1 MNAGREID
9 PRSPGPLPAD
19 AEVRCYTDGNRVE
32 EKRLPMAKSGFSMN
46 FPISE
51 RSAGSKREMTD
62 GLAAQIFD
70 HIRGSGLAVGT
81 HITAQELAERFS
93 VSRFP
98 VGQALQLLAAKG
110 VLIHERNRGYFVSD
124 VKTPSAEALGL
135 ARRDDITEV
144 YFRIAEDHLH
154 GRLPDP
160 ASEAYLKE
168 TYTVTKAQLNAVL
181 SRIAQEGWAERRP
194 GYGWSFS
201 PMLTTPESLEQTYR
215 VRLALEPAALLE
227 PTYRLDSETAARC
240 REAELRLLN
249 GAIETDSADALHE
262 RGVRFHEAIIGAS
275 GNPFFLEA
283 VRRIN
288 RVRRLLSY
296 RSMIDRKRYRQQ
308 CEEHLQILE
317 LLECRKNE
325 DASQALRRHLEHTIE
340 NLQEIRPILA
350 R

>member
-1 MNAGREID
+1 M
-9 PRSPGPLPAD
+9 S
-19 AEVRCYTDGNRVE
+19 VSV
-32 EKRLPMAKSGFSMN
+32 
-46 FPISE
+46 SE
-51 RSAGSKREMTD
+51 RAPGNKREMTE
-62 GLAAQIFD
+62 GLAAQILE
-70 HIRGSGLAVGT
+70 HIRGSGLAIGT

-98 VGQALQLLAAKG
+98 VGQALQLLATKG
-110 VLIHERNRGYFVSD
+110 VLSHERNRGYFVSEAKD
-124 VKTPSAEALGL
+124 VSPETLGL
-135 ARRDDITEV
+135 VAKDETSDI

-168 TYTVTKAQLNAVL
+168 TYGTTKAQLNTVL
-181 SRIAQEGWAERRP
+181 GRIAQEGWAERRP

-227 PTYRLDSETAARC
+227 PTYHLDPETAARC
-240 REAELRLLN
+240 REAELRLLA

-308 CEEHLQILE
+308 CEEHLQILD
-317 LLECRKNE
+317 LLERGKNE
-325 DASQALRRHLEHTIE
+325 EASQALRRHLEHTIE
-340 NLQEIRPILA
+340 NLQEIRPILE

>member
-1 MNAGREID
+1 VPEDTAA
-9 PRSPGPLPAD
+9 PA
-19 AEVRCYTDGNRVE
+19 NRVKKDRIILKIE
-32 EKRLPMAKSGFSMN
+32 DEGLFMS
-46 FPISE
+46 
-51 RSAGSKREMTD
+51 SAGESAVNGKGELTE
-62 GLAAQIFD
+62 GLAARILE
-70 HIRGSGLAVGT
+70 HIRGGGVATGTHLTAQGLAK
-81 HITAQELAERFS
+81 RFS

-110 VLIHERNRGYFVSD
+110 VLTHQRNRGYFVSD
-124 VKTPSAEALGL
+124 VRDISPESLGL
-135 ARRDDITEV
+135 TTRDDASDV

-154 GRLPDP
+154 GHLPDP
-160 ASEAYLKE
+160 SSEAYLKG
-168 TYTVTKAQLNAVL
+168 TYGVTKAQLNAVL

-227 PTYRLDSETAARC
+227 PTYRLDPEVAARC
-240 REAELRLLN
+240 REAELRLLG
-249 GAIETDSADALHE
+249 GAIETASADALHE

-296 RSMIDRKRYRQQ
+296 RSMVDRKRYRQQ
-308 CEEHLQILE
+308 CEEHLQILD
-317 LLECRKNE
+317 LLAREKNQE
-325 DASQALRRHLEHTIE
+325 ASQALRRHLEHTIG
-340 NLQEIRPILA
+340 NLQEIRPILEH
-350 R
+350 

>member
-1 MNAGREID
+1 MPEDTVN
-9 PRSPGPLPAD
+9 
-19 AEVRCYTDGNRVE
+19 TTNRVKE
-32 EKRLPMAKSGFSMN
+32 GQAILRIGYEGMFMS
-46 FPISE
+46 
-51 RSAGSKREMTD
+51 SAGERTVNGKRELTE
-62 GLAAQIFD
+62 GLAAQILD
-70 HIRGSGLAVGT
+70 HIRGGGLAVGT
-81 HITAQELAERFS
+81 HLTAQELSDRFS

-110 VLIHERNRGYFVSD
+110 VLTHQRNRGYFVSD
-124 VKTPSAEALGL
+124 VRDASPESLGL
-135 ARRDDITEV
+135 TTRDDTSDV

-160 ASEAYLKE
+160 ASESYLKE
-168 TYTVTKAQLNAVL
+168 TYGVTKAQLNAVL
-181 SRIAQEGWAERRP
+181 ARISQEGWADRRP

-227 PTYRLDSETAARC
+227 PTYRLEPDVAARC
-240 REAELRLLN
+240 REAELRLLA

-296 RSMIDRKRYRQQ
+296 RSMVDRKRYRQQ
-308 CEEHLQILE
+308 CEEHLQILD
-317 LLECRKNE
+317 LLERERNE
-325 DASQALRRHLEHTIE
+325 EASQALRLHLEHTIG
-340 NLQEIRPILA
+340 NLQEIRPILEH
-350 R
+350 

>member
-1 MNAGREID
+1 MSSA
-9 PRSPGPLPAD
+9 
-19 AEVRCYTDGNRVE
+19 VE
-32 EKRLPMAKSGFSMN
+32 RAVNG
-46 FPISE
+46 
-51 RSAGSKREMTD
+51 KRELTE
-62 GLAAQIFD
+62 GLAARIVT
-70 HIRGSGLAVGT
+70 HIRDGGLAIGT
-81 HITAQELAERFS
+81 HLTAQELAERFS

-110 VLIHERNRGYFVSD
+110 VLTHERNRGYFVSD
-124 VKTPSAEALGL
+124 IKDTSPETLGL
-135 ARRDDITEV
+135 LARDDAADI
-144 YFRIAEDHLH
+144 YFRVAEDHLH

-160 ASEAYLKE
+160 ASEAYLKD
-168 TYTVTKAQLNAVL
+168 TYGATKAQLNAVL

-227 PTYRLDSETAARC
+227 PGYRLDPETAARC

-308 CEEHLQILE
+308 CEEHLRILD
-317 LLECRKNE
+317 LLERGKNAE
-325 DASQALRRHLEHTIE
+325 ASHALRRHHEHTIE
-340 NLQEIRPILA
+340 NLQEIRPILE